1 MEGPVMAHRPGKAE
15 RIRHARAQLMQQA
28 RQQRL
33 CYEQIAS
40 ELAGYAKV
48 RKLVIRTASL

>member
-33 CYEQIAS
+33 CCEQIAS